1 VTPEITVK
9 GAADAIAF
17 YKRALGARERM
28 RLASPDGKIM
38 HAEIQ
43 IGDSVIF
50 LCDEMP
56 ERGKPSP
63 QTVGGSTGS
72 LYVYVPDVDAS
83 VKRAVAAGARVTMPV
98 ADMFWGDRFGVISDP
113 FGHDWGLATHTED
126 LTPAQQKKRAAEWMK
141 QQP

>member
-1 VTPEITVK
+1 
-9 GAADAIAF
+9 
-17 YKRALGARERM
+17 
-28 RLASPDGKIM
+28 
-38 HAEIQ
+38 
-43 IGDSVIF
+43 
-50 LCDEMP
+50 
-56 ERGKPSP
+56 
-63 QTVGGSTGS
+63 VGGSTGS

-113 FGHDWGLATHTED
+113 FGHDWGLATHTEY